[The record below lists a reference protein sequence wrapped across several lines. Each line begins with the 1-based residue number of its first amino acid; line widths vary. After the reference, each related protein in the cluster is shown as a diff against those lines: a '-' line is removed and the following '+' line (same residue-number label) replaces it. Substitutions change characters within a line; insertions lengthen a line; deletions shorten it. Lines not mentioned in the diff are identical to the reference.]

1 MGKFPYL
8 KAILVQNKLD
18 LESTRQ
24 VSSFELKE
32 YLESNKS
39 LDSQEISIKNGDN
52 IQELLKKI
60 NAAVNESK
68 NELPSNIVSE
78 SVVKKANLMNEQG
91 ALSFILIGDS
101 TVGKTCFLN
110 RYFKNQFTETFLS
123 TIGIDKEIK
132 NVRVGN
138 DNYKLTVWDTAGQE
152 RFRCLPKKY
161 YQNADGVLLL
171 FDVTNEETFTSVSN
185 WMKDVKD
192 NSNKTISAD
201 ANAQS
206 DISLYLIGN
215 KIDKEGRVITREK
228 AEEMAKSL
236 GMKYFEV
243 SCKINMNIP
252 EVMARMIMECHMKAN
267 HIDNCFKLQPV
278 KKGDDKKK
286 KGYLHRKHKRNSAT
300 SILENIVDNE
310 NNIDINNS
318 NNNNLNNSNINN
330 NNERMQKP
338 RRRKKSSS
346 SHNTENKENN
356 NNKTT
361 VMRKMTREHKPKIIE
376 DLGYIDKDVIKGKSN
391 PLFRAVNK
399 VCEKG
404 MIKMRKIQYYS
415 FFYNNSAKPG
425 ELSLSKIEKNIREY
439 KYQSTYEFIMDL
451 RKLWNN
457 FLKIYETQNEIKEKV
472 CEMARKSEQLYCELE
487 SINIEKVELEDLNK
501 KVDNLEKKLREIK
514 GNGMTLG
521 AGFNLKKII

>member
-1 MGKFPYL
+1 MDFEQNKTLNLNLYEIRIDENFVKNLDLIDSFLFECQCALFLVDITNPDSFKLIKELVGSIILNKYPYL

-32 YLESNKS
+32 YLDSGDKKFDS
-39 LDSQEISIKNGDN
+39 LEISIKNGDN
-52 IQELLKKI
+52 IQELIKKI
-60 NAAVNESK
+60 NKAVNESN
-68 NELPSNIVSE
+68 NELPINIVSE

-132 NVRVGN
+132 NVKIGN

-171 FDVTNEETFTSVSN
+171 FDVTSEETFTSVSN

-192 NSNKTISAD
+192 NSNKTISND
-201 ANAQS
+201 ANNQS

-267 HIDNCFKLQPV
+267 HIENCFQLKAE
-278 KKGDDKKK
+278 KKGEEKKK
-286 KGYLHRKHKRNSAT
+286 KGCCK
-300 SILENIVDNE
+300 
-310 NNIDINNS
+310 
-318 NNNNLNNSNINN
+318 
-330 NNERMQKP
+330 
-338 RRRKKSSS
+338 
-346 SHNTENKENN
+346 
-356 NNKTT
+356 
-361 VMRKMTREHKPKIIE
+361 
-376 DLGYIDKDVIKGKSN
+376 
-391 PLFRAVNK
+391 
-399 VCEKG
+399 
-404 MIKMRKIQYYS
+404 
-415 FFYNNSAKPG
+415 
-425 ELSLSKIEKNIREY
+425 
-439 KYQSTYEFIMDL
+439 
-451 RKLWNN
+451 
-457 FLKIYETQNEIKEKV
+457 
-472 CEMARKSEQLYCELE
+472 
-487 SINIEKVELEDLNK
+487 
-501 KVDNLEKKLREIK
+501 
-514 GNGMTLG
+514 
-521 AGFNLKKII
+521 